1 MKMENGNNQRFEL
14 ILSYVL
20 LVGVALSAF
29 LIFLGILL
37 AHLQPLPV
45 SHDIISI
52 LKSHFGFNGYTI
64 LAIGFVLLLATPIMR
79 VIFSFFLFLL
89 NRDWTYT
96 LISLLV
102 LLILIASLVLG
113 GLGGKAIGP

>member
-1 MKMENGNNQRFEL
+1 MGNGNNQKFEL

-20 LVGVALSAF
+20 LIGIALSAF

-45 SHDIISI
+45 SHDILSI
-52 LKSHFGFNGYTI
+52 LKSYSGFNGYTI
-64 LAIGFVLLLATPIMR
+64 LSIGFILLLATPIMR
-79 VIFSFFLFLL
+79 VIFAFFLFLL

-102 LLILIASLVLG
+102 FLILIASLVLG

>member
-1 MKMENGNNQRFEL
+1 MGNRNTQRFEL

-20 LVGVALSAF
+20 LIGVTLSAF
-29 LIFLGILL
+29 LIFLGALL
-37 AHLQPLPV
+37 SHLQPQPA
-45 SHDIISI
+45 HPNI
-52 LKSHFGFNGYTI
+52 LSMLKFGAGFNSYTI
-64 LAIGFVLLLATPIMR
+64 LALGFLLLLATPIMR

-89 NRDWTYT
+89 SKDWTYA

-102 LLILIASLVLG
+102 LLILVSSLVLG

>member
-1 MKMENGNNQRFEL
+1 MENGNNQRFEL

-20 LVGVALSAF
+20 LIGVALSAF

-64 LAIGFVLLLATPIMR
+64 LAIGFILLLATPIMR

-102 LLILIASLVLG
+102 LLSSLRASFLG
-113 GLGGKAIGP
+113 DLAEKR